1 MNVYSSWNTFLQ
13 KNIEK
18 YDSQGYGQE
27 DEEYDGYGEHP
38 SLKSTSQNDI
48 HQFNN
53 DVVNSF
59 TDNLANLNLLSPPVY
74 TKDNYLH
81 LFGKYLSVDDWSKF
95 NPTKLSSNDESNE
108 KSNEKS
114 NDKSNTNKITYLKS
128 DNSHVKFLKLSQSSI
143 EHINFDNVLCLDWT
157 HLAWNEKLVSFSSD
171 DVKHI
176 NSFFSYDN
184 PNFET
189 FRCRQLK
196 HANCISLSNC
206 PSLAHVFLPEL
217 ERLKVLNISNSKLTK
232 KAYIEFGPSLGN
244 NQEIFN
250 LDKLCYVKTFRFY
263 NNSKVDSSKHA
274 NFELD
279 LPNLKCAKTIVIEN
293 NDDLKTIKLSKLEHV
308 KTLIIKNN
316 KYLKEIHL
324 GKLCSSCKFI
334 VEDCPELIKIDNKEL
349 KYVEKFLHVDNC
361 PNLEHFQAL
370 DNSDLKVKCAIV
382 VKTKLGYNCKPAKC
396 DSFWLSN
403 NKDPSGKSVKCFNVA

>member
-18 YDSQGYGQE
+18 YDSQGYGE
-27 DEEYDGYGEHP
+27 DEEYDGYGGDSP
-38 SLKSTSQNDI
+38 SLKSTFKNDI
-48 HQFNN
+48 QQFNN

-59 TDNLANLNLLSPPVY
+59 TDNLSNLNLLSPPVY
-74 TKDNYLH
+74 FKNNYIR
-81 LFGKYLSVDDWSKF
+81 LFGKYLSIDDWSKF
-95 NPTKLSSNDESNE
+95 NPINLSSNDESNE
-108 KSNEKS
+108 KSN
-114 NDKSNTNKITYLKS
+114 TNKIKYLES

-143 EHINFDNVLCLDWT
+143 ENINFDNVFCLDWT
-157 HLAWNEKLVSFSSD
+157 HLAWNEQLRTFLAENI
-171 DVKHI
+171 KHT

-184 PNFET
+184 PKLEA
-189 FRCRQLK
+189 FRCKQLK

-206 PSLAHVFLPEL
+206 HSLAHVFLPEL
-217 ERLKVLNISNSKLTK
+217 ERIKVLNISNSKFNK
-232 KAYIEFGPSLGN
+232 KDSINFGLGLDTN
-244 NQEIFN
+244 NPRQLN

-263 NNSKVDSSKHA
+263 NNSKVDESKSA

-293 NDDLKTIKLSKLEHV
+293 NDDLKIIKLSKLEHV

-316 KYLKEIHL
+316 KYLEEIHL

-334 VEDCPELIKIDNKEL
+334 VEDCPELIKIDNEEL

-361 PNLEHFQAL
+361 SKLEHFKAL

-382 VKTKLGYNCKPAKC
+382 VGTKLGYNCKPAKC
-396 DSFWLSN
+396 DSFWLSD
-403 NKDPSGKSVKCFNVA
+403 NKDSKGNIIKCFTVA

>member
-18 YDSQGYGQE
+18 YDTQGYGE
-27 DEEYDGYGEHP
+27 DDEYDGYGDPP

-48 HQFNN
+48 QQFNN

-74 TKDNYLH
+74 SKDNYLR
-81 LFGKYLSVDDWSKF
+81 LFGKYLSIDDWSKF
-95 NPTKLSSNDESNE
+95 NPNNLSSNDESH
-108 KSNEKS
+108 
-114 NDKSNTNKITYLKS
+114 TTKITYLES
-128 DNSHVKFLKLSQSSI
+128 DNSHVKFLKLSQTSI

-157 HLAWNEKLVSFSSD
+157 HLAWNEQLVTFLAESI
-171 DVKHI
+171 KHI

-184 PNFET
+184 PKLEA
-189 FRCRQLK
+189 FRCKQLK
-196 HANCISLSNC
+196 YATCISFSNC

-217 ERLKVLNISNSKLTK
+217 ERLKVLNISNSKFNK
-232 KAYIEFGPSLGN
+232 KDSVNFGILGTN
-244 NQEIFN
+244 NPRQLN

-263 NNSKVDSSKHA
+263 NNSKYDKNKDA
-274 NFELD
+274 NFDLD

-293 NDDLKTIKLSKLEHV
+293 NDDLKTIKLPNLEHV

-334 VEDCPELIKIDNKEL
+334 VEDCPELTTVDNNEL

-361 PNLEHFQAL
+361 PNLQHFQAL

-382 VKTKLGYNCKPAKC
+382 VKTKLGYNCKPARC
-396 DSFWLSN
+396 DSFWLSDN
-403 NKDPSGKSVKCFNVA
+403 YDSNKKSIKCFNVA